1 MIVIQIPVK
10 AMSGINFAAF
20 GGINGVGS
28 IRGLLATKKFAK
40 TLRLKRDAIHAIG
53 RYQTTNIVEP
63 VPKADSSDQLVG
75 HTDYENTYRMAPKV
89 R

>member
-1 MIVIQIPVK
+1 MT
-10 AMSGINFAAF
+10 SINFAAF

-28 IRGLLATKKFAK
+28 IRGLLATKKFAR

-53 RYQTTNIVEP
+53 RYQTTNVVEP
-63 VPKADSSDQLVG
+63 LPKPDQSERSS
-75 HTDYENTYRMAPKV
+75 HNIEYENTYRLEPEL

>member
-1 MIVIQIPVK
+1 
-10 AMSGINFAAF
+10 MSGINFAAF

-53 RYQTTNIVEP
+53 EKSIAITAHAITAHAITAHAITALAVT
-63 VPKADSSDQLVG
+63 A
-75 HTDYENTYRMAPKV
+75 HAITAM
-89 R
+89 